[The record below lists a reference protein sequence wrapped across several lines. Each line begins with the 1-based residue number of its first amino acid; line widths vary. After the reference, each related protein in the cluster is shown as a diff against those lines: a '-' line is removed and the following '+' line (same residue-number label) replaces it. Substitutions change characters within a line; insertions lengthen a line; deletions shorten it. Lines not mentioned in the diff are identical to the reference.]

1 MTIARGLFRLW
12 VVASLAW
19 AGAVGAV
26 TWETLPQD
34 YPENLT
40 RADGWTPCSKGGPCT
55 GKVWDDELAPSKEP
69 FDPTRPYR
77 MVSNPE
83 RPTAIKMAGLL
94 ALAPPVVVLL
104 FGAALF
110 WVARGFSPAQPPSS

>member
-12 VVASLAW
+12 VVASLTW
-19 AGAVGAV
+19 VGAVGAV

-34 YPENLT
+34 YPQNLL
-40 RADGWTPCSKGGPCT
+40 PCEERGSCT
-55 GKVWDDELAPSKEP
+55 GTLDDAPDWQP
-69 FDPTRPYR
+69 GGGFDPTRPYR

-83 RPTAIKMAGLL
+83 RPVALKRAGFL
-94 ALAPPVVVLL
+94 ALTPPVVILL